1 MNWVAIHVA
10 FAIFIDRGIRL
21 ALVSLMPRL
30 NIKCVPSITLGQRKF
45 ARELFGNEC
54 LTPAIAGRPTL
65 RAARMLLMQI
75 CLVFASATGTFAL
88 DLSPTEAQG
97 RAILQKNCSRCHS
110 IDESGESPLPPA
122 PPFRNV
128 YKKFAVEE
136 LKMRLSEGVV
146 SHFRGMP
153 QIDFTSEEITRIVAY
168 LDVLRATPSR

>member
-1 MNWVAIHVA
+1 
-10 FAIFIDRGIRL
+10 
-21 ALVSLMPRL
+21 MPRL
-30 NIKCVPSITLGQRKF
+30 NIECVPSTGLGQGKF
-45 ARELFGNEC
+45 PRELLGNEC
-54 LTPAIAGRPTL
+54 LTPAIASPTTL

-75 CLVFASATGTFAL
+75 CLVFASAAGTFAL
-88 DLSPTEAQG
+88 ELSPTEAQG

-110 IDESGESPLPPA
+110 IDESEESPVPAA

-153 QIDFTSEEITRIVAY
+153 QIDFTSEEITRIVDY